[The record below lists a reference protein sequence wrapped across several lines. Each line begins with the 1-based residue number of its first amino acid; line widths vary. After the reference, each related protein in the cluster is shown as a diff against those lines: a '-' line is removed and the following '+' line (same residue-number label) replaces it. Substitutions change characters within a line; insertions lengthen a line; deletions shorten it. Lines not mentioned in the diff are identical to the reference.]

1 MHTRLR
7 RRPSI
12 TITVALACVAL
23 GALAACS
30 DDDGD
35 PGSTAPTSEPAD
47 GTAPTTS
54 APATESIVFNGQGN
68 DLVAYTTVEPF
79 ERRVVIRNATDDP
92 ERGRDINGQICFDPD
107 DPRRFVAG
115 EDTDQEGAGDPGW
128 GIFELQGET
137 FDELSAEQVAKLVP
151 TYQDASDNAENYG
164 CGFLSDGRVVT
175 TDIGN
180 QAEGDPNGQL
190 IVWFPPFGLD
200 ENRYCKVDVELA
212 TGQGVLVTDEH
223 VYVAQARGPG
233 VYRYAV
239 DALPTSDDAAGGC
252 GTSDATGAPLAE
264 GVRREPFIPAR
275 ESNHLA
281 TPNAIAAGPDGNL
294 FVSSVFNGVISEFT
308 PDGEFVR
315 VVLEPPAGET
325 LGATPFST
333 GTPLGIAVADDG
345 TIYYADIGIV
355 VDEGVGPGDRTGTV
369 RRIAFEDGEPQPPV
383 VMDSGLSFP
392 DGIGIHRAPPAD

>member
-1 MHTRLR
+1 MRTRRHSPL
-7 RRPSI
+7 
-12 TITVALACVAL
+12 TITAVLALVAL
-23 GALAACS
+23 GAACS
-30 DDDGD
+30 NDDGD
-35 PGSTAPTSEPAD
+35 PGSSATTSEPAGD
-47 GTAPTTS
+47 ETTPTTAP
-54 APATESIVFNGQGN
+54 PATESIVFNGQGN

-79 ERRVVIRNATDDP
+79 ERRIVIGNATDDP
-92 ERGRDINGQICFDPD
+92 ENGRDINGQICFDPD

-128 GIFELQGET
+128 GIFELQGDT
-137 FDELSAEQVAKLVP
+137 FDELSADQLAKLVP

-164 CGFLSDGRVVT
+164 CGFLPDGRIVT

-180 QAEGDPNGQL
+180 QAEGPPDGQL
-190 IVWFPPFGLD
+190 IVWFPPFGFD
-200 ENRYCKVDVELA
+200 DNRYCKVDVELA
-212 TGQGVLVTDEH
+212 TGGGVLVTDER

-233 VYRYAV
+233 VYGYEVA
-239 DALPTSDDAAGGC
+239 ALPTSDDAAGGC
-252 GTSDATGAPLAE
+252 GTTDATGAPLAE
-264 GVRREPFIPAR
+264 GVRREPFITAS

-308 PDGEFVR
+308 PEGEFVR
-315 VVLEPPAGET
+315 VVLEPPEGEE

-333 GTPLGIAVADDG
+333 GTPLGLAVGDDG

-355 VDEGVGPGDRTGTV
+355 VADGIGPGDRTGTV
-369 RRIAFEDGEPQPPV
+369 RRITFVNGEPQPPA

-392 DGIGIHRAPPAD
+392 DGIGIYRAPPAD